1 MFKFILKRLFYI
13 LIVLML
19 VTGALFVLYRT
30 MPGDPVDIF
39 LPPEIAMTMRPEEVI
54 AIRES
59 IIADFGLDRP
69 LAVQYFLWL
78 GGMFRGEF
86 GYSITTRQPVLDVI
100 RGPMLNTVVIN
111 IMNLFLVF
119 SVTIPV
125 GIYCAVKRGKIF
137 DHAALSFS
145 MFGLSIPNFIFGLLL
160 MIIFSVFLGILP
172 ISGMRSSMP
181 VGEPGSFPYLMDR
194 LRYMIL
200 PLATLFLTSLAGLIR
215 MVRSAMIDA
224 LSMDFV
230 RTARA
235 KGLGEKA
242 VIYSHAF
249 RNALIPIITIM
260 TGWFIGIFSGS
271 LVIEQT
277 FGWQGMGWL
286 MLTALTNRDMAVLM
300 AMGVFYALISYV
312 GLLVMEIAYVIA
324 DPRIRLE

>member
-86 GYSITTRQPVLDVI
+86 GYSITTRQPVLDVV

-125 GIYCAVKRGKIF
+125 GIYCAVKRGKMF

-172 ISGMRSSMP
+172 ISGMRSSLP
-181 VGEPGSFPYLMDR
+181 VGEPGSIPYLMDR

-200 PLATLFLTSLAGLIR
+200 PLMTLFLTSLAGLIR

>member
-30 MPGDPVDIF
+30 MPGDPVDVF

-200 PLATLFLTSLAGLIR
+200 PLMTLFLTSLAGLIR